1 MLKQADLVL
10 LMALK
15 PEWFTGPQQKA
26 IWDFYEP
33 LTLHDSS
40 LSFGIHAWAAAYLGR
55 EQKACEYFDKSLFL
69 DLENRMKNTGR
80 EGIHLAAAGATWQA
94 VVFGFAG
101 LALGNGGKPEL
112 SPRLPK
118 DWERLSFHFYIK
130 GKRYLAVI
138 DEKGGKIEAEEE

>member
-1 MLKQADLVL
+1 
-10 LMALK
+10 
-15 PEWFTGPQQKA
+15 
-26 IWDFYEP
+26 
-33 LTLHDSS
+33 
-40 LSFGIHAWAAAYLGR
+40 
-55 EQKACEYFDKSLFL
+55 
-69 DLENRMKNTGR
+69 MKNTGR

-101 LALGNGGKPEL
+101 LALGTGGRPQL

-130 GKRYLAVI
+130 GKWYLAVI